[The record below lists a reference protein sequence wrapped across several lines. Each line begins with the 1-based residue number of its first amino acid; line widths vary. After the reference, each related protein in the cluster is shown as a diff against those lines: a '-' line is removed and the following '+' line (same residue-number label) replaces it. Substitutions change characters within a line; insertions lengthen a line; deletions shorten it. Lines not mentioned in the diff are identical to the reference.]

1 MPVLDGISAIAAI
14 RKIELERY
22 HNTTSGKQS
31 LDRAKNSSAA
41 AQANKPPARYRAK
54 IFALTGRSTDE
65 DKRQAFQTGADGYI
79 VKPLSFKVLSSLLRM
94 LMR

>member
-1 MPVLDGISAIAAI
+1 MAYCCWTVTLHG
-14 RKIELERY
+14 
-22 HNTTSGKQS
+22 SGS
-31 LDRAKNSSAA
+31 HEGAGGTRLSRGGTAGGGGGAG
-41 AQANKPPARYRAK
+41 NKPPARYRSK